1 MKSSF
6 SWIGILLL
14 AIWLVRLV
22 DAATPFY
29 SLVQHGL
36 QPRSLTGLQG
46 VVLMPFLHGSF
57 GHVLSNTISLAILL
71 PLLIGLRKRPW
82 MLVVLT
88 SLLSGGLLW
97 LVGRSENH
105 IGASGLVFGLIGLLI
120 VNGFLRRSL
129 LGVGVAVLV
138 GVLFGGTLLSGI
150 MPGGEENVSWDGHL
164 CGFVAGAAIAYFAG
178 DDQKPAK
185 PSETTSESE
194 EDS

>member
-1 MKSSF
+1 MKSSL

-46 VVLMPFLHGSF
+46 IALMPFLHGSF

-178 DDQKPAK
+178 DDQKVK
-185 PSETTSESE
+185 PSESASE
-194 EDS
+194 EDH

>member
-1 MKSSF
+1 MKSSL

-14 AIWLVRLV
+14 AIWLVRIV

-82 MLVVLT
+82 MLVILT
-88 SLLSGGLLW
+88 SLLGAGLLW
-97 LVGRSENH
+97 LVGRSDNH

-129 LGVGVAVLV
+129 LGVAVAVLV
-138 GVLFGGTLLSGI
+138 GVLFGGTLLSGV

-164 CGFVAGAAIAYFAG
+164 CGFLGGAAIAYFAG
-178 DDQKPAK
+178 DDQKVELRE
-185 PSETTSESE
+185 STSEDES
-194 EDS
+194 

>member
-1 MKSSF
+1 MKTSF

-22 DAATPFY
+22 DAIIPYA
-29 SLVQHGL
+29 LVDHGL
-36 QPRSLTGLQG
+36 VPRTLNGLQG
-46 VVLMPFLHGSF
+46 ILLMPFLHANF

-82 MLVVLT
+82 TLVVFT
-88 SLLSGGLLW
+88 SLASATLLW
-97 LVGRSENH
+97 LVGRSHNH

-138 GVLFGGTLLSGI
+138 GVIFGGTLLSGL

-164 CGFVAGAAIAYFAG
+164 CGFLGGAAIAYFAG
-178 DDQKPAK
+178 EDSKK
-185 PSETTSESE
+185 TEESESKDLDE
-194 EDS
+194 